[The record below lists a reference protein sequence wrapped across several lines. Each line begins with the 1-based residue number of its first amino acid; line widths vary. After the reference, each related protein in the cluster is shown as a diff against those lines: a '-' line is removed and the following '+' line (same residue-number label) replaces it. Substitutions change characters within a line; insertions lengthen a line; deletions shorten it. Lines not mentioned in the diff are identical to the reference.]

1 MFLDKK
7 NYKSNQ
13 NNNEPG
19 SNQNRINEGTIIKG
33 DIDSKGFLRIDGII
47 EGNITT
53 TSKVVIGKNGKVIGT
68 LACDQADIEGFFE
81 GTLRVT
87 NLLTLRANA
96 KINGDALVGKLSV
109 EPGAMFNATCSME
122 RKETANTVNK
132 STENYFDRSKRSQK
146 PHPEQL
152 N

>member
-7 NYKSNQ
+7 NHKSNQ

-19 SNQNRINEGTIIKG
+19 SNQNRINEGTTIKG
-33 DIDSKGFLRIDGII
+33 DIGSKGFLRIDGII

-81 GTLRVT
+81 GTLRVA

-96 KINGDALVGKLSV
+96 KINGDAVVGKLSV
-109 EPGAMFNATCSME
+109 EPGAIFNATCSMGT
-122 RKETANTVNK
+122 KETVNTVNK

-146 PHPEQL
+146 SHPEQL